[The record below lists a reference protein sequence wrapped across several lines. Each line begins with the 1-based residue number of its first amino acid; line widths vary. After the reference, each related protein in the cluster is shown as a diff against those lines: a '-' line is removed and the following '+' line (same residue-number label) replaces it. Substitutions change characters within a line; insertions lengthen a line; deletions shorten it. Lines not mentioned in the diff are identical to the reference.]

1 MLISVPTYRGKS
13 RSREYD
19 LGDFAFPYLAI
30 ANIIVSAAYGGWSYY
45 LTKQQIE
52 QAKRVSGTDIAS
64 ATDISAITDQVLS
77 QLGAKGYTTKADVD
91 KYVGALLSSS
101 PMTTQQLAPS
111 ALLETRLAVLEQQQQ
126 KQGIPTWGWIALG
139 MVGFLALKQ
148 FKTV

>member
-19 LGDFAFPYLAI
+19 LGDFGFPFLAI

-64 ATDISAITDQVLS
+64 AADIEAITAQVMAQMNVKTSKSDLS
-77 QLGAKGYTTKADVD
+77 NYISKAI
-91 KYVGALLSSS
+91 SSA
-101 PMTTQQLAPS
+101 PMDTQQLAPS
-111 ALLETRLAVLEQQQQ
+111 ALLETRIAMLEQQ
-126 KQGIPTWGWIALG
+126 KQPGIPTWGWIALG

-148 FKTV
+148 FKTI

>member
-30 ANIIVSAAYGGWSYY
+30 ANIIINAAYGGWSYY

-64 ATDISAITDQVLS
+64 VTDVSAITDQVLS
-77 QLGAKGYTTKADVD
+77 QLGVKGYTTKSDVE
-91 KYVGALLSSS
+91 KYVSTLLSST

-111 ALLETRLAVLEQQQQ
+111 ALLEARLVALEQQE

-139 MVGFLALKQ
+139 MVGFVALKQ
-148 FKTV
+148 FKTI